1 MNFTE
6 HDKEV
11 LDEIWSYLLDKSD
24 DFELSD
30 SMHDLI
36 SELFDRVDTV
46 RDEIREEEE

>member
-1 MNFTE
+1 MSYTE
-6 HDKEV
+6 HDREV

-36 SELFDRVDTV
+36 RELFDIADTV
-46 RDEIREEEE
+46 RDKIREGE